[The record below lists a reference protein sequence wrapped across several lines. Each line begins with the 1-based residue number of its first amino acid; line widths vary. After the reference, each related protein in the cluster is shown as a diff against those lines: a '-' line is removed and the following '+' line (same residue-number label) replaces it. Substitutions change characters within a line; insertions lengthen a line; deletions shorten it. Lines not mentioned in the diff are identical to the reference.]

1 MTQNRYAQAFDF
13 WNKAMD
19 GQKTRKTAVTRKAP
33 LKVQTEL
40 SDEVRVL
47 DSELGEIDELA
58 IDENFTAGGDPYNTT
73 GKHVIIK
80 LEKGA
85 DE

>member
-1 MTQNRYAQAFDF
+1 
-13 WNKAMD
+13 MD
-19 GQKTRKTAVTRKAP
+19 EQKTRKTADLRKTP
-33 LKVQTEL
+33 LKVQTDL
-40 SDEVRVL
+40 RDKVRVL

-73 GKHVIIK
+73 GRHVIIK
-80 LEKGA
+80 LNDGS